1 VTSTVI
7 LLAMIGTMWGIIAG
21 YRAYFN
27 RRKRRQVAT
36 NSGRETQELQAMVDA
51 FKGSHAVS
59 RGWMMGLMAAGV
71 AVATALGALF
81 ISLMAGEPGGST
93 KTMPQRASGM
103 SAAMNAMRPEA
114 MDAMRPPE
122 RRHRRRMQVVIVITD
137 DGVEPIDNPMD
148 RCEPGK
154 VVHVTKDGV
163 KCLKLGS
170 KEARAVLEE
179 GNKPITDVVKLRED
193 VMRVAP
199 MRPQVMRQG
208 FAPGV
213 GNVGKDVAKRKGKG
227 VWQKYAEI
235 VYFLTT
241 FLGVVLR
248 FIWDHNLERRRCQA
262 AGLATERF
270 NFMNLVVGFFIGVA
284 VHLLMSKAMGVGY
297 ETATFQNVLL
307 ASYNGFL
314 WPSIL
319 KDVSEFRG
327 LRKSD
332 GAVA

>member
-1 VTSTVI
+1 MTSTVI

-36 NSGRETQELQAMVDA
+36 GSGRETQELEAMVDA
-51 FKGSHAVS
+51 FRGSHAVS
-59 RGWMMGLMAAGV
+59 RGWMMGLMATGV
-71 AVATALGALF
+71 VVATALGALA
-81 ISLMAGEPGGST
+81 IRLMAGESDGAT
-93 KTMPQRASGM
+93 KTKPKRTSGV
-103 SAAMNAMRPEA
+103 SADMDAMRPEA
-114 MDAMRPPE
+114 MSAMGPS
-122 RRHRRRMQVVIVITD
+122 RRRRGRRMQVVIVVTD
-137 DGVEPIDNPMD
+137 DGVDPIDNPMD
-148 RCEPGK
+148 RCDPGRI
-154 VVHVTKDGV
+154 VHVTKDGV
-163 KCLKLGS
+163 RCLELGS
-170 KEARAVLEE
+170 KEARAVLEADK
-179 GNKPITDVVKLRED
+179 KPITDVVKLRED

-213 GNVGKDVAKRKGKG
+213 GNVGKDVANRKGKG
-227 VWQKYAEI
+227 IWQKYAEI

-248 FIWDHNLERRRCQA
+248 FVWDHSLERRRCQA

-270 NFMNLVVGFFIGVA
+270 DFMNLVVGFFIGVA